1 MSQLVTMLDEYAQSH
16 QNPFN
21 QKIHKICV
29 PAIMVSIVGLLWA
42 IPSAYMGE
50 HLNWG
55 TLLVVFAMFYYFY
68 LSRKYFLIMIP
79 VVAVMY
85 YINYLLAQTD
95 YLLSVSAITFIV
107 SWIFQFWGHKIE
119 GKKPSFLKDL
129 LFLLIGP
136 LWVVKA
142 LFKLKD

>member
-1 MSQLVTMLDEYAQSH
+1 MNNIKSMLDEYADSH
-16 QNPFN
+16 QNSFN

-29 PAIMVSIVGLLWA
+29 PTIMVSIIGLLWA
-42 IPSAYMGE
+42 IPSGFMGE
-50 HLNWG
+50 HFNWG
-55 TLLVVFAMFYYFY
+55 TVLVIFAMIYYLI

-79 VVAVMY
+79 VVAIMY

-95 YLLSVSAITFIV
+95 HLLLVSFIV
-107 SWIFQFWGHKIE
+107 FVISWIFQFWGHKVE
-119 GKKPSFLKDL
+119 GKKPSFFKDL

-142 LFKLKD
+142 LLKLED